1 MTMLSFS
8 LHSKYPYLAAEIM
21 SGNKA
26 IQVVYWG
33 IVLNIVLAVLKGVFG
48 YAGSSEA
55 LLADA
60 VESTSDV
67 FASALV
73 LVGLRYAARPAD
85 HNHPYGHG
93 RAEALFT
100 FIVVGFLMIT
110 ATIIAY
116 RSVINLYTPHKS
128 PAPYTLWV
136 LGFTII
142 TKEAFYRISTRRA
155 REANSMLVHG
165 DAWHHRSDALTSLA
179 AFVGILIALWLG
191 EGYESADDYAALLTC
206 IVIMYNAYRLI
217 RPALGEIMDEHVYD
231 ELVKDIRRVSE
242 KVEGVKGTEKCFVR
256 KSGNKHYVDL
266 HISVDAY
273 ITVQQG
279 HTIAHHV
286 QDTIVAELPQVAQV
300 LIHVEPDVA
309 AK

>member
-1 MTMLSFS
+1 MLSFFS
-8 LHSKYPYLAAEIM
+8 AEKYPYLAGGIM
-21 SGNKA
+21 RGNKA
-26 IQVVYWG
+26 IQVIYWG
-33 IVLNIVLAVLKGVFG
+33 IALNCVLALLKGVFG

-67 FASALV
+67 FASAVV
-73 LVGLRYAARPAD
+73 LIGLKYAARPAD
-85 HNHPYGHG
+85 DNHPYGHG

-100 FIVVGFLMIT
+100 FLVVGFLMIT

-116 RSVINLYTPHKS
+116 RSVINLYTPHRA

-136 LGFTII
+136 LGFTIVI
-142 TKEAFYRISTRRA
+142 KEVFYRIGKRRA
-155 REANSMLVHG
+155 QEANSNLVLG

-179 AFVGILIALWLG
+179 AFIGIVIALWLG

-206 IVIMYNAYRLI
+206 LVIMYNAYGLF

-231 ELVKDIRRVSE
+231 ELVKDIRQVSE
-242 KVEGVKGTEKCFVR
+242 GVEGVKGTEKCFVR

-266 HISVDAY
+266 HISVDAE

-279 HTIAHHV
+279 HAIAHLV
-286 QDTIVAELPQVAQV
+286 QDEIIARLPQVAQV
-300 LIHVEPDVA
+300 LIHVEPDEA
-309 AK
+309 GK